1 MIIIAG
7 KNNIAVHGLELALR
21 HFPAEQLAVVC
32 NKNES
37 GVDSWQR
44 SLRQAAARWG
54 VKEISLEAAY
64 DMAAQAFISLEF
76 DQLVVPSRFSIPTI
90 FNIHFSRLPEYK
102 GMYTSVW
109 PILDGKDEAGVTLHY
124 IEPGIDT
131 GDIVDQ
137 QVFPIADWW
146 TCRDLYLAFTQ
157 QATEVLDRCFLRLV
171 NNQVEGQPQPA
182 KGSSYFS
189 RSSIDYSSLGIKPM
203 VTAWECV
210 KNIRA
215 FAFREYQFLKWQGK
229 PVVSATMLA
238 AKSCHKPGFV
248 VAETEYYADIATI
261 DHDVRFHFD
270 KLPQMLAA
278 CERGDLQ
285 EVIRLEGNIAGYND
299 ANEKGWTPLIVASYA
314 GAYDV
319 VNWLLK
325 KGASPLRANNKGTTP
340 LMYAKDAYFS
350 GRCRHTFFLLL
361 KNAADLDAYDH
372 SGMKLSDYLSDE
384 QYAEL
389 LAHTQGRVD
398 N

>member
-32 NKNES
+32 NRNEP
-37 GVDSWQR
+37 GADHWQR

-64 DMAAQAFISLEF
+64 DLATQAFISLEF
-76 DQLVVPSRFSIPTI
+76 DQLVVPSRFSIANI

-109 PILDGKDEAGVTLHY
+109 PILHGRDEAGVTLHH

-157 QATEVLDRCFLRLV
+157 QASEVLDRCFLRLI
-171 NNQVEGQPQPA
+171 NTRVEGRPQPA
-182 KGSSYFS
+182 NGSSYFS
-189 RSSIDYSSLGIKPM
+189 KSSIDYSNLRINTLA
-203 VTAWECV
+203 TAWECV
-210 KNIRA
+210 TQIRA
-215 FAFREYQFLKWQGK
+215 FAFREYQFLKWQGR
-229 PVVSATMLA
+229 PVVSATVLA
-238 AKSCHKPGFV
+238 DKSLRKPGFV
-248 VAETEYYADIATI
+248 LAENDYYADIATI
-261 DHDVRFHFD
+261 DYNVRFHFD
-270 KLPQMLAA
+270 KLADMLAA
-278 CERGDLQ
+278 CECADMQ
-285 EVIRLEGNIAGYND
+285 EVIRLQGNIAGYND
-299 ANEKGWTPLIVASYA
+299 ANDKGWTPLIVASYA

-325 KGASPLRANNKGTTP
+325 KGASPVRPNNKGTTP

-350 GRCRHTFFLLL
+350 GRCRRTFFLLL
-361 KNAADLDAYDH
+361 KNAAELETYDYA
-372 SGMKLSDYLSDE
+372 GKKLSDYLNGE
-384 QYAEL
+384 QYAQL
-389 LAHTQGRVD
+389 LAPRQG
-398 N
+398 